1 MLYTVTC
8 TGCGTDFP
16 VDPRKVP
23 EEGVYAQCS
32 ACPQIFF
39 VDRAVLLA
47 ATPPSVTF
55 TPPAAVAAEA
65 VQAPAAELEVEPAA
79 VEPPPASAAPPAEV
93 VAPYSE
99 SPVTDAPADAPAEA
113 APSFAAEADPFE
125 APAAP
130 ESTDWQDGG
139 DAAPAAAGA
148 SEGEAQPQDTGAVAT
163 AAPSFGRR
171 DPHER
176 AGRLA
181 RVLVSD
187 MIAYHP
193 DRHSQSLQ
201 NETLASDF
209 EEEIEKS
216 WNEYVQQVGQDLA
229 ESTPYWRDALN
240 QVLAR
245 GQELF

>member
-23 EEGVYAQCS
+23 DEGVYAQCS

-39 VDRAVLLA
+39 VDQAALLA
-47 ATPPSVTF
+47 ADPPSVTVH
-55 TPPAAVAAEA
+55 PPAAVSVAPEPEAESEPLPSQAEPIAPEVSTSTLPEAPVLAEA
-65 VQAPAAELEVEPAA
+65 PEPTVPDAAPEWQ
-79 VEPPPASAAPPAEV
+79 PPAEP
-93 VAPYSE
+93 VAA
-99 SPVTDAPADAPAEA
+99 TAPPEA
-113 APSFAAEADPFE
+113 AQA
-125 APAAP
+125 
-130 ESTDWQDGG
+130 
-139 DAAPAAAGA
+139 
-148 SEGEAQPQDTGAVAT
+148 AQPQAEPGGVAT
-163 AAPSFGRR
+163 APRTFGRR

-176 AGRLA
+176 ATRLA

-201 NETLASDF
+201 NQTLAADF

-216 WNEYVQQVGQDLA
+216 WNEYVQQVGKDIA
-229 ESTPYWRDALN
+229 ESTSYWKDALN

-245 GQELF
+245 GQQLF